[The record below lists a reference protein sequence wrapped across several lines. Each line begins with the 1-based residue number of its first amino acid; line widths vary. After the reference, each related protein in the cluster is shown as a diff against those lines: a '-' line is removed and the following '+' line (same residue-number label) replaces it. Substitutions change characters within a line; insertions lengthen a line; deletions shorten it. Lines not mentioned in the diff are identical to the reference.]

1 MSFRGDRI
9 DDETPLFWSPEY
21 IFELPE
27 PCLPLR
33 PQNHQHQALHGQQQ
47 GISHESWL
55 RGNLVNVRSRVRQFF
70 FSQPML
76 SSEDP
81 SLFTMNQI
89 GMGQRIGQGNGVEHP
104 TMSYFHEFP
113 NHLQEIQEVSSDAF
127 GSLFP
132 QRFHRFSD
140 DNLPVITTNTT
151 ATSLNRQQQCLC
163 AHTLSTREPLLSN
176 RNHNYYDLNQTE
188 HSSHIGPS
196 NLIPNGLHNYMPH
209 QTYVPITSAFT
220 INGQQLPPSVL
231 AIRRNEA
238 HNLRTVNNSARHHVN
253 MQRRLHQSS
262 SSFRVSSLYTL
273 LRRRPSANSSIPP
286 QNEVIGSRRRTYES
300 RFQFGEPSSSTRR
313 RRTTPADGSVG
324 STAINP
330 TEERFFPLTI
340 YTFFDNFFT
349 YKYIF
354 FCIDV
359 GVFHSVYVYQEKNG
373 NITSTSYFRRVNG
386 LYDPEYQRQG
396 LCIDPHLRNFLNQ

>member
-33 PQNHQHQALHGQQQ
+33 QPQNHQHQALHGQQQ

-55 RGNLVNVRSRVRQFF
+55 RGNLVNVRSR
-70 FSQPML
+70 
-76 SSEDP
+76 
-81 SLFTMNQI
+81 NQI

-151 ATSLNRQQQCLC
+151 ATSLNRQQHCLC
-163 AHTLSTREPLLSN
+163 AHTLSTR
-176 RNHNYYDLNQTE
+176 
-188 HSSHIGPS
+188 
-196 NLIPNGLHNYMPH
+196 LHNYMPH

-330 TEERFFPLTI
+330 TEERFLI
-340 YTFFDNFFT
+340 YPQTFS
-349 YKYIF
+349 K
-354 FCIDV
+354 
-359 GVFHSVYVYQEKNG
+359 
-373 NITSTSYFRRVNG
+373 
-386 LYDPEYQRQG
+386 
-396 LCIDPHLRNFLNQ
+396 

>member
-1 MSFRGDRI
+1 MSFRGDGI
-9 DDETPLFWSPEY
+9 DDETPLFGSPEY

-33 PQNHQHQALHGQQQ
+33 PQNHQQQALHGQQQ

-55 RGNLVNVRSRVRQFF
+55 RGNLLNVRSR
-70 FSQPML
+70 
-76 SSEDP
+76 
-81 SLFTMNQI
+81 NQI

-113 NHLQEIQEVSSDAF
+113 NHLQEIQQVSSDAF

-132 QRFHRFSD
+132 QHFHRFSD
-140 DNLPVITTNTT
+140 DNLPVITTNIT
-151 ATSLNRQQQCLC
+151 ATSLNRQQHCLC

-176 RNHNYYDLNQTE
+176 QNHNYYDLNQFLAVNTE

-196 NLIPNGLHNYMPH
+196 NLIPNGLHNYMPY

-238 HNLRTVNNSARHHVN
+238 HNLRTVNNSARHHVI
-253 MQRRLHQSS
+253 MQRRVHQSS

-273 LRRRPSANSSIPP
+273 LRRRPSANSSKPP

-330 TEERFFPLTI
+330 TGE
-340 YTFFDNFFT
+340 
-349 YKYIF
+349 
-354 FCIDV
+354 
-359 GVFHSVYVYQEKNG
+359 
-373 NITSTSYFRRVNG
+373 RRVNG

>member
-33 PQNHQHQALHGQQQ
+33 QQHC
-47 GISHESWL
+47 
-55 RGNLVNVRSRVRQFF
+55 F
-70 FSQPML
+70 
-76 SSEDP
+76 
-81 SLFTMNQI
+81 
-89 GMGQRIGQGNGVEHP
+89 
-104 TMSYFHEFP
+104 
-113 NHLQEIQEVSSDAF
+113 
-127 GSLFP
+127 
-132 QRFHRFSD
+132 
-140 DNLPVITTNTT
+140 
-151 ATSLNRQQQCLC
+151 C
-163 AHTLSTREPLLSN
+163 AHTLSTR
-176 RNHNYYDLNQTE
+176 
-188 HSSHIGPS
+188 
-196 NLIPNGLHNYMPH
+196 LHNYMPH

-330 TEERFFPLTI
+330 TEER
-340 YTFFDNFFT
+340 
-349 YKYIF
+349 
-354 FCIDV
+354 
-359 GVFHSVYVYQEKNG
+359 
-373 NITSTSYFRRVNG
+373 RVNG

>member
-1 MSFRGDRI
+1 MSFRGDGI

-33 PQNHQHQALHGQQQ
+33 QPQNHQHQALHGQQQ

-55 RGNLVNVRSRVRQFF
+55 RGNLLNVRSR
-70 FSQPML
+70 
-76 SSEDP
+76 
-81 SLFTMNQI
+81 NQI

-113 NHLQEIQEVSSDAF
+113 NHLQEIQ
-127 GSLFP
+127 
-132 QRFHRFSD
+132 
-140 DNLPVITTNTT
+140 
-151 ATSLNRQQQCLC
+151 QQQHCLC

-176 RNHNYYDLNQTE
+176 QNHNYYDLIQFLAVNTE

-196 NLIPNGLHNYMPH
+196 NLIPNGLHNYMPY

-238 HNLRTVNNSARHHVN
+238 HNLRTVNNSARHHVI
-253 MQRRLHQSS
+253 MQRRVHQSS

-330 TEERFFPLTI
+330 TGE
-340 YTFFDNFFT
+340 
-349 YKYIF
+349 
-354 FCIDV
+354 
-359 GVFHSVYVYQEKNG
+359 
-373 NITSTSYFRRVNG
+373 RRVNG
-386 LYDPEYQRQG
+386 LYDVICLTY
-396 LCIDPHLRNFLNQ
+396 LRVYHG

>member
-33 PQNHQHQALHGQQQ
+33 QPQNHQHQALHGQQQ

-113 NHLQEIQEVSSDAF
+113 NHLQEIQQVSSDAF

-151 ATSLNRQQQCLC
+151 ATSLNRQQHCLC

-176 RNHNYYDLNQTE
+176 RNHNYYDLNQFLAVNTE

-209 QTYVPITSAFT
+209 QTYVPITSAFN

-313 RRTTPADGSVG
+313 RRATPADGSVG

-330 TEERFFPLTI
+330 TEE
-340 YTFFDNFFT
+340 
-349 YKYIF
+349 
-354 FCIDV
+354 
-359 GVFHSVYVYQEKNG
+359 
-373 NITSTSYFRRVNG
+373 RRVNG